1 MRLPSRLRQSSGA
14 PSRARL
20 FRQSSLVACP
30 TMLGS
35 HTSTRSWAR
44 RTAYCPIDST
54 GQNGEEVPVHWAGAT
69 KPVPRRRRHAERAF
83 IAMEEEEETDMT
95 LSNPPID
102 GESTKGS
109 R

>member
-1 MRLPSRLRQSSGA
+1 M
-14 PSRARL
+14 
-20 FRQSSLVACP
+20 
-30 TMLGS
+30 
-35 HTSTRSWAR
+35 
-44 RTAYCPIDST
+44 
-54 GQNGEEVPVHWAGAT
+54 HWAGAT

-83 IAMEEEEETDMT
+83 IAMEEEEEETDMT